1 MRTMKTTFLLMTVAA
16 TGLFAQPLP
25 DGPGKD
31 LVESQ
36 CGSCHGLEQ
45 VQAHRDTQE
54 GWQSLVDYMVS
65 RGMAA
70 TDAEVKTMVEYLVKA
85 YPAPP
90 KPEKGKAKANAKL
103 VAKAKKPVKP
113 AAKVVAKPVVAN
125 AVVTAKK

>member
-1 MRTMKTTFLLMTVAA
+1 METMKTSLLLMTMAT
-16 TGLFAQPLP
+16 TGLFAQGLP

-45 VQAHRDTQE
+45 VQVHRDTQD

-70 TDAEVKTMVEYLVKA
+70 TDAEVKTMVEYLAKA
-85 YPAPP
+85 YPPPP
-90 KPEKGKAKANAKL
+90 KQEKGKAKANARL
-103 VAKAKKPVKP
+103 
-113 AAKVVAKPVVAN
+113 AAKTKKSVKATAKP
-125 AVVTAKK
+125 VVTAKK

>member
-1 MRTMKTTFLLMTVAA
+1 MKTLLLLLTITAPA
-16 TGLFAQPLP
+16 SFAQALP

-70 TDAEVKTMVEYLVKA
+70 TDAEVKTMTEYLAKA
-85 YPAPP
+85 YPPPP
-90 KPEKGKAKANAKL
+90 KQEKGQ
-103 VAKAKKPVKP
+103 AKAK
-113 AAKVVAKPVVAN
+113 
-125 AVVTAKK
+125 